1 MIQVRMHLT
10 IPPSEARWAALMA
23 LAEITANDNAYWYG
37 GQLDQGVEPPCSLA
51 CAVPKVRYVT
61 PPPGRQQ
68 DCQNFWTAAQVLARG
83 KGNCIDAS
91 AYDVGVVRATGQ
103 DPTAYV
109 YLEPVGMPMVAGDPF
124 STLDFHAWAV
134 INGVAVDSSANL
146 NNDAGC
152 GCG

>member
-23 LAEITANDNAYWYG
+23 LAEVTANNNAYWYG
-37 GQLDQGVEPPCSLA
+37 AELDQGVVPPCCLA
-51 CAVPKVRYVT
+51 CAQPKVRYAA

-68 DCQNFWTAAQVLARG
+68 DCQNFWSAPQVLARG

-91 AYDVGVVRATGQ
+91 AYDVGAARADGS
-103 DPTAYV
+103 DPGAYV
-109 YLEPVGMPMVAGDPF
+109 YLEPVGTPIVPGDPY

-134 INGVAVDSSANL
+134 INGVAVDSSAKL
-146 NNDAGC
+146 NQAAGC
-152 GCG
+152 DCG